1 METQNWL
8 LKQAAT
14 QPNQIAIDDGN
25 ERLSFAELKKQVEV
39 LVGKID
45 HLNPGSRVGILATNT
60 LMSYK
65 LALAI
70 MCSGRTIVW
79 LNWRL
84 AGEELERQIKDSGLQ
99 LCLVENS
106 LWRSGM
112 TDPFKSYSAFLIT
125 SADPG
130 ELIPVFKS
138 NWVASIMYTSGTTGK
153 PKGVLQ
159 TFGNHFYSAVSSA
172 LNLGLS
178 SADKW
183 LCVAPIFHISGF
195 SIIMRGLIYGMTV
208 RLVEKFRAEELER
221 ILANETVTIMS
232 VVPFMLKKLIQQQ
245 NKTNT
250 HYNSAFRCMLLGG
263 GTIDRETLEACLQ
276 RSIPV
281 VQCYGM
287 TETCSQIV
295 ALRSADAL
303 LKLGSVG
310 QPLFSTQ
317 LKLSK
322 DGEILLKTPAL
333 TPGYL
338 NLPDKLPSKMI
349 DGWYRT
355 GDIGHLDKEGYLYID
370 GRADEMLISGG
381 ENIFPQ
387 EVEQVYQRYPQI
399 NEVAVV
405 GQNDSVWGQVPVAFV
420 VSDRRLS
427 PTKLINYGYEHLAR
441 YKVPQHYIFVSELPK
456 NASGK
461 IRRFMLR
468 EKLNNEYGKKTR
480 QGENFCFLSASFS
493 RTIAR

>member
-45 HLNPGSRVGILATNT
+45 HLNPGSRVGLLATNT

-84 AGEELERQIKDSGLQ
+84 ASEELERQIKDSGLQ

-112 TDPFKSYSAFLIT
+112 TNPFKSYSAFLIT
-125 SADPG
+125 NADPG

-138 NWVASIMYTSGTTGK
+138 DWVASIMYTSGTTGK

-208 RLVEKFRAEELER
+208 RLVEKFRAEEIER

-263 GTIDRETLEACLQ
+263 GTIDRETLEICLQ

-295 ALRSADAL
+295 ALRSVDAL

-338 NLPDKLPSKMI
+338 NLPNKLPSKMI

-427 PTKLINYGYEHLAR
+427 PTKLMNYGYEHLAR

-468 EKLNNEYGKKTR
+468 EKLNNK
-480 QGENFCFLSASFS
+480 
-493 RTIAR
+493 

>member
-65 LALAI
+65 LSLAI

-112 TDPFKSYSAFLIT
+112 TDSFKSYSAFLIT

-405 GQNDSVWGQVPVAFV
+405 GQNDSVWGQVPVAFI

-468 EKLNNEYGKKTR
+468 EKLNNE
-480 QGENFCFLSASFS
+480 
-493 RTIAR
+493 

>member
-39 LVGKID
+39 VVGKID
-45 HLNPGSRVGILATNT
+45 HLNPGSRVGLLATNT

-112 TDPFKSYSAFLIT
+112 TNPFKSYSVFLIT
-125 SADPG
+125 NADPG

-138 NWVASIMYTSGTTGK
+138 DWVASIMYTSGTTGK

-208 RLVEKFRAEELER
+208 RLVEKFRAEEIER

-263 GTIDRETLEACLQ
+263 GTIDRETLEICLQ

-295 ALRSADAL
+295 ALRSVDAL

-322 DGEILLKTPAL
+322 DGEILLKTPTL

-427 PTKLINYGYEHLAR
+427 TTKLMNYGYEHLAR

-468 EKLNNEYGKKTR
+468 EKLNNK
-480 QGENFCFLSASFS
+480 
-493 RTIAR
+493 

>member
-45 HLNPGSRVGILATNT
+45 HLNPGSRVGLLATNT

-112 TDPFKSYSAFLIT
+112 TNPFKSYSAFLIT
-125 SADPG
+125 NTDPG

-138 NWVASIMYTSGTTGK
+138 DWVASIMYTSGTTGK

-208 RLVEKFRAEELER
+208 RLVEKFRAEEIER

-263 GTIDRETLEACLQ
+263 GTIDRETLEICLQ

-295 ALRSADAL
+295 ALRSVDAL

-338 NLPDKLPSKMI
+338 NLPNKLPSKMI

-427 PTKLINYGYEHLAR
+427 TTKLMNYGYEHLAR

-468 EKLNNEYGKKTR
+468 EKLNNK
-480 QGENFCFLSASFS
+480 
-493 RTIAR
+493 

>member
-14 QPNQIAIDDGN
+14 LPNQIAIDDGN

-45 HLNPGSRVGILATNT
+45 HLNPGSRVGLLATNT

-112 TDPFKSYSAFLIT
+112 TNPFKSYSAFLIT
-125 SADPG
+125 NTDPG

-138 NWVASIMYTSGTTGK
+138 DWVASIMYTSGTTGK

-208 RLVEKFRAEELER
+208 RLVEKFRAEEIER

-263 GTIDRETLEACLQ
+263 GTIDRETLEICLQ

-295 ALRSADAL
+295 ALRSVDAL

-338 NLPDKLPSKMI
+338 NLPNKLPSKMI

-427 PTKLINYGYEHLAR
+427 PTKLMNYGYEHLAR

-468 EKLNNEYGKKTR
+468 EKLNNK
-480 QGENFCFLSASFS
+480 
-493 RTIAR
+493 

>member
-45 HLNPGSRVGILATNT
+45 HLNPGSRVGLLATNT

-106 LWRSGM
+106 LWRAGM
-112 TDPFKSYSAFLIT
+112 TNPFKSYSAFLIT
-125 SADPG
+125 NADPG

-138 NWVASIMYTSGTTGK
+138 DWVASIMYTSGTTGK

-178 SADKW
+178 PADKW

-208 RLVEKFRAEELER
+208 RLVEKFRVEEIER

-355 GDIGHLDKEGYLYID
+355 GDVGHLDKEGYLYID

-427 PTKLINYGYEHLAR
+427 TTKLMNYGYEHLAR

-468 EKLNNEYGKKTR
+468 EKLNNK
-480 QGENFCFLSASFS
+480 
-493 RTIAR
+493 

>member
-65 LALAI
+65 LSLAT

-138 NWVASIMYTSGTTGK
+138 NWVASIMYTSGTTGR

-468 EKLNNEYGKKTR
+468 EKLNNE
-480 QGENFCFLSASFS
+480 
-493 RTIAR
+493 

>member
-45 HLNPGSRVGILATNT
+45 HLNPGSRVGLLATNT

-112 TDPFKSYSAFLIT
+112 TNPFKSYSAFLIT
-125 SADPG
+125 NADPG

-138 NWVASIMYTSGTTGK
+138 DWVASIMYTSGTTGK

-208 RLVEKFRAEELER
+208 RLVEKFRAEEIER
-221 ILANETVTIMS
+221 ILANEAVTIMS

-245 NKTNT
+245 NKTNI

-263 GTIDRETLEACLQ
+263 GTIDRETLEICLQ

-287 TETCSQIV
+287 TETCSQII

-427 PTKLINYGYEHLAR
+427 TTKLMNYGYEHLAR

-468 EKLNNEYGKKTR
+468 EKLNNK
-480 QGENFCFLSASFS
+480 
-493 RTIAR
+493 

>member
-45 HLNPGSRVGILATNT
+45 HLNPGSRVGLLATNT

-112 TDPFKSYSAFLIT
+112 TNPFKSYSAFLIT
-125 SADPG
+125 NADPG

-138 NWVASIMYTSGTTGK
+138 DWVASIMYTSGTTGK

-208 RLVEKFRAEELER
+208 RLVEKFRAEEIER

-263 GTIDRETLEACLQ
+263 GTIDRETLEICLQ

-295 ALRSADAL
+295 ALRSVDAL

-427 PTKLINYGYEHLAR
+427 TTKLMNYGYEHLAR

-461 IRRFMLR
+461 IRRFMLQ
-468 EKLNNEYGKKTR
+468 EKLNNK
-480 QGENFCFLSASFS
+480 
-493 RTIAR
+493 

>member
-65 LALAI
+65 LSLAI

-138 NWVASIMYTSGTTGK
+138 NWVASIMYTSGTTGR

-355 GDIGHLDKEGYLYID
+355 GDIGHLDKERYLYID

-387 EVEQVYQRYPQI
+387 EVEQIYQRYPQI

-468 EKLNNEYGKKTR
+468 EKLNNE
-480 QGENFCFLSASFS
+480 
-493 RTIAR
+493 

>member
-25 ERLSFAELKKQVEV
+25 ERLSFTELKKQVEV

-65 LALAI
+65 LSLAI

-138 NWVASIMYTSGTTGK
+138 NWVASIMYTSGTTGR

-387 EVEQVYQRYPQI
+387 EVEQIYQRYPQI

-468 EKLNNEYGKKTR
+468 EKLNNE
-480 QGENFCFLSASFS
+480 
-493 RTIAR
+493 

>member
-25 ERLSFAELKKQVEV
+25 ERPSFAELKKQVEI

-45 HLNPGSRVGILATNT
+45 HLNPGSRVGLLATNS

-99 LCLVENS
+99 LCLVENT

-208 RLVEKFRAEELER
+208 RLVEKFRAEEIER

-355 GDIGHLDKEGYLYID
+355 GDVGHLDKEGYLYID

-387 EVEQVYQRYPQI
+387 EVEQVYKRYPQI

-427 PTKLINYGYEHLAR
+427 TTKLMNYGYGHLAR

-468 EKLNNEYGKKTR
+468 EKLNNE
-480 QGENFCFLSASFS
+480 
-493 RTIAR
+493 

>member
-45 HLNPGSRVGILATNT
+45 HLNPGSRVGLLATNT

-112 TDPFKSYSAFLIT
+112 TNPFKSYSAFLIT
-125 SADPG
+125 NADPG

-138 NWVASIMYTSGTTGK
+138 DWVASIMYTSGTTGK

-208 RLVEKFRAEELER
+208 RLVEKFRAEEIER
-221 ILANETVTIMS
+221 ILANETVTIIS

-263 GTIDRETLEACLQ
+263 GTIDREMLEICLQ

-295 ALRSADAL
+295 ALRSIDAL

-333 TPGYL
+333 TTGYL

-387 EVEQVYQRYPQI
+387 EVEQVYQRYPQV

-427 PTKLINYGYEHLAR
+427 TTKLMNYGYEHLAR

-468 EKLNNEYGKKTR
+468 EKLNNK
-480 QGENFCFLSASFS
+480 
-493 RTIAR
+493 

>member
-45 HLNPGSRVGILATNT
+45 HLNPGSRVGLLATNT

-125 SADPG
+125 SADPE

-178 SADKW
+178 SGDKW

-208 RLVEKFRAEELER
+208 RLVEKFSAEEIER

-427 PTKLINYGYEHLAR
+427 PTKLMNYGYEHLAR

-461 IRRFMLR
+461 IRRFVLR
-468 EKLNNEYGKKTR
+468 EKLNNE
-480 QGENFCFLSASFS
+480 
-493 RTIAR
+493 

>member
-45 HLNPGSRVGILATNT
+45 HLNPGSRVGLLATNT

-84 AGEELERQIKDSGLQ
+84 AGEELERQIIDSGLQ
-99 LCLVENS
+99 LCWVENS

-112 TDPFKSYSAFLIT
+112 TNPFKSYSAFLIT
-125 SADPG
+125 NADPG

-138 NWVASIMYTSGTTGK
+138 DWVASIMYTSGTTGK

-208 RLVEKFRAEELER
+208 RLVEKFRAEEIER

-263 GTIDRETLEACLQ
+263 GTIDRETLEICLQ

-295 ALRSADAL
+295 ALRSVDAL

-338 NLPDKLPSKMI
+338 NLPNKLPSKMI

-427 PTKLINYGYEHLAR
+427 TTKLMNYGYEHLAR

-461 IRRFMLR
+461 IRRFMLQ
-468 EKLNNEYGKKTR
+468 EKLNNK
-480 QGENFCFLSASFS
+480 
-493 RTIAR
+493 

>member
-468 EKLNNEYGKKTR
+468 EKLNNESPFVK
-480 QGENFCFLSASFS
+480 LS
-493 RTIAR
+493 

>member
-39 LVGKID
+39 VVGKID
-45 HLNPGSRVGILATNT
+45 HLNPGSRVGLLATNT

-112 TDPFKSYSAFLIT
+112 TNPFKSYSAFLIT
-125 SADPG
+125 NADPG

-138 NWVASIMYTSGTTGK
+138 DWVASIMYTSGTTGK

-178 SADKW
+178 PADKW

-208 RLVEKFRAEELER
+208 RLVEKFRAEEIER

-263 GTIDRETLEACLQ
+263 GTIDQETLEICLQ

-287 TETCSQIV
+287 TETCSQII

-399 NEVAVV
+399 NEIAVV

-427 PTKLINYGYEHLAR
+427 TTKLMNYGYEHLAR

-468 EKLNNEYGKKTR
+468 EKLNNK
-480 QGENFCFLSASFS
+480 
-493 RTIAR
+493 

>member
-45 HLNPGSRVGILATNT
+45 HLNPGSRVGLLATNT

-65 LALAI
+65 LALTI

-112 TDPFKSYSAFLIT
+112 TNPFKSYSAFLIT
-125 SADPG
+125 NADPG

-138 NWVASIMYTSGTTGK
+138 DWVASIMYTSGTTGK

-208 RLVEKFRAEELER
+208 RLVEKFRAEEIER

-263 GTIDRETLEACLQ
+263 GTIDRETLEICLQ

-295 ALRSADAL
+295 ALRSVDAL

-338 NLPDKLPSKMI
+338 NLPNKLPSKMI

-387 EVEQVYQRYPQI
+387 EVEHVYQRYPQI

-427 PTKLINYGYEHLAR
+427 TTKLMNYGYEHLAR

-468 EKLNNEYGKKTR
+468 EKLNNK
-480 QGENFCFLSASFS
+480 
-493 RTIAR
+493 

>member
-25 ERLSFAELKKQVEV
+25 ERLSFAELKKHVEV

-45 HLNPGSRVGILATNT
+45 HLNPGSRVGLLATNT

-112 TDPFKSYSAFLIT
+112 TNPFKSYSAFLIT
-125 SADPG
+125 NADPG
-130 ELIPVFKS
+130 ELLPVFKS
-138 NWVASIMYTSGTTGK
+138 DWVASIMYTSGTTGK

-208 RLVEKFRAEELER
+208 RLVEKFRAEEIER

-263 GTIDRETLEACLQ
+263 GTIDRETLKICLQ

-295 ALRSADAL
+295 ALRSIDAL

-427 PTKLINYGYEHLAR
+427 TTKLMNYGYEHLAR

-468 EKLNNEYGKKTR
+468 EKLNNK
-480 QGENFCFLSASFS
+480 
-493 RTIAR
+493 

>member
-45 HLNPGSRVGILATNT
+45 HLNPGSRVGLLATNT

-84 AGEELERQIKDSGLQ
+84 ASEELERQIKDSGLQ

-112 TDPFKSYSAFLIT
+112 TNPFKSYSAFLIT
-125 SADPG
+125 NADPG

-138 NWVASIMYTSGTTGK
+138 DWVASIMYTSGTTGK

-208 RLVEKFRAEELER
+208 RLVEKFRAEEIER

-263 GTIDRETLEACLQ
+263 GTIDRETLEICLQ

-295 ALRSADAL
+295 ALRSVDAL

-338 NLPDKLPSKMI
+338 NLPNKLPSKMI

-427 PTKLINYGYEHLAR
+427 TTKLMNYGYEHLAR

-461 IRRFMLR
+461 IRRFMLQ
-468 EKLNNEYGKKTR
+468 EKLNNK
-480 QGENFCFLSASFS
+480 
-493 RTIAR
+493 

>member
-25 ERLSFAELKKQVEV
+25 ERLSFAELKRQVEV

-65 LALAI
+65 LSLAI

-138 NWVASIMYTSGTTGK
+138 NWVASIMYTSGTTGR

-387 EVEQVYQRYPQI
+387 EVEQIYQRYPQI

-468 EKLNNEYGKKTR
+468 EKLNNE
-480 QGENFCFLSASFS
+480 
-493 RTIAR
+493 

>member
-45 HLNPGSRVGILATNT
+45 HLNPGSRVGLLATNT

-112 TDPFKSYSAFLIT
+112 TNPFKSYSAFLIT
-125 SADPG
+125 NADPG

-138 NWVASIMYTSGTTGK
+138 DWVASIMYTSGTTGK

-208 RLVEKFRAEELER
+208 RLVEKFRAEEIER

-263 GTIDRETLEACLQ
+263 GTIDRETLEICLQ

-295 ALRSADAL
+295 ALRSVDAL

-338 NLPDKLPSKMI
+338 NLPNKLPSKMI

-468 EKLNNEYGKKTR
+468 EKLNNE
-480 QGENFCFLSASFS
+480 
-493 RTIAR
+493 

>member
-8 LKQAAT
+8 LKQAVT

-65 LALAI
+65 LSLAI

-138 NWVASIMYTSGTTGK
+138 NWVASIMYTSGTTGR

-387 EVEQVYQRYPQI
+387 EVEQIYQRYPQI

-468 EKLNNEYGKKTR
+468 EKLNNE
-480 QGENFCFLSASFS
+480 
-493 RTIAR
+493 

>member
-45 HLNPGSRVGILATNT
+45 HLNPGSRVGLLATNT

-112 TDPFKSYSAFLIT
+112 TNPFKSYSAFLIT
-125 SADPG
+125 NADPG

-138 NWVASIMYTSGTTGK
+138 DWVASIMYTSGTTGK

-159 TFGNHFYSAVSSA
+159 TFGNYFYSAVSSA

-208 RLVEKFRAEELER
+208 RLVEKFRAEEIER

-263 GTIDRETLEACLQ
+263 GTIDRETLEICLQ

-295 ALRSADAL
+295 ALRSVDAL

-333 TPGYL
+333 TLGYL
-338 NLPDKLPSKMI
+338 NLPNKLPSKMI

-427 PTKLINYGYEHLAR
+427 PTKLMNYGYEHLAR

-468 EKLNNEYGKKTR
+468 EKLNNK
-480 QGENFCFLSASFS
+480 
-493 RTIAR
+493 

>member
-441 YKVPQHYIFVSELPK
+441 YKVPQHIFLFQ
-456 NASGK
+456 NCQ
-461 IRRFMLR
+461 
-468 EKLNNEYGKKTR
+468 KTR
-480 QGENFCFLSASFS
+480 VVRFAGLCYEKN
-493 RTIAR
+493 

>member
-45 HLNPGSRVGILATNT
+45 HLNPGSRVGLLATNT

-112 TDPFKSYSAFLIT
+112 TNPFKSYSAFLIT

-208 RLVEKFRAEELER
+208 RLVEKFRAEEIER

-263 GTIDRETLEACLQ
+263 GTIDRETLEICLQ

-405 GQNDSVWGQVPVAFV
+405 GQTDPVWGQVPVAFV

-427 PTKLINYGYEHLAR
+427 TTKLMNYGYEHLAR

-468 EKLNNEYGKKTR
+468 EKLNN
-480 QGENFCFLSASFS
+480 Q
-493 RTIAR
+493 

>member
-405 GQNDSVWGQVPVAFV
+405 GQNDSVWGQVPVAFI

-468 EKLNNEYGKKTR
+468 EKLNNE
-480 QGENFCFLSASFS
+480 
-493 RTIAR
+493 

>member
-39 LVGKID
+39 VVGKID
-45 HLNPGSRVGILATNT
+45 HLNPGSRVGLLATNT

-112 TDPFKSYSAFLIT
+112 TNPFKSYSAFLIT
-125 SADPG
+125 NADPG

-138 NWVASIMYTSGTTGK
+138 DWVASIMYTSGTTGK

-208 RLVEKFRAEELER
+208 RLVEKFRAEEIKR

-263 GTIDRETLEACLQ
+263 GTIDRETLEICLQ

-295 ALRSADAL
+295 ALRSVDAL

-322 DGEILLKTPAL
+322 DGEILLKTPTL

-427 PTKLINYGYEHLAR
+427 TTKLMNYGYEHLAR

-468 EKLNNEYGKKTR
+468 EKLNNK
-480 QGENFCFLSASFS
+480 
-493 RTIAR
+493 

>member
-65 LALAI
+65 LSLAI

-195 SIIMRGLIYGMTV
+195 SIIMRGLIYGMAV

-427 PTKLINYGYEHLAR
+427 PTKLMNYGYEHLAR

-468 EKLNNEYGKKTR
+468 EKLNNE
-480 QGENFCFLSASFS
+480 
-493 RTIAR
+493 

>member
-45 HLNPGSRVGILATNT
+45 HLNPGSRVGLLATNT

-112 TDPFKSYSAFLIT
+112 TNPFKSYSAFLIT
-125 SADPG
+125 NADPG

-138 NWVASIMYTSGTTGK
+138 DWVASIMYTSGTTGK

-208 RLVEKFRAEELER
+208 RLVEKFRAEEIER

-263 GTIDRETLEACLQ
+263 GTIDRETLEICLQ

-295 ALRSADAL
+295 ALRSVDAL

-427 PTKLINYGYEHLAR
+427 TTKLMNYGYEHLAR

-468 EKLNNEYGKKTR
+468 EKLNNK
-480 QGENFCFLSASFS
+480 
-493 RTIAR
+493 

>member
-8 LKQAAT
+8 LKQAVT

-65 LALAI
+65 LSLAI

-138 NWVASIMYTSGTTGK
+138 NWVASIMYTSGTTGR

-427 PTKLINYGYEHLAR
+427 PTKLMNYGYEHLAR

-468 EKLNNEYGKKTR
+468 EKLNNE
-480 QGENFCFLSASFS
+480 
-493 RTIAR
+493 

>member
-65 LALAI
+65 LSLAI

-138 NWVASIMYTSGTTGK
+138 NWVASIMYTSGTTGR

-387 EVEQVYQRYPQI
+387 EVEQIYQRYPQI

-468 EKLNNEYGKKTR
+468 EKLNNE
-480 QGENFCFLSASFS
+480 
-493 RTIAR
+493 

>member
-45 HLNPGSRVGILATNT
+45 HLNPGSRVGLLATNT

-208 RLVEKFRAEELER
+208 RLVEKFRAEEIER

-263 GTIDRETLEACLQ
+263 GTIDRETLETCLQ

-338 NLPDKLPSKMI
+338 NLPDKLPSKMT

-387 EVEQVYQRYPQI
+387 EVEQIYQRYPQI

-427 PTKLINYGYEHLAR
+427 TTKLMNYGYEHLAR

-468 EKLNNEYGKKTR
+468 EKLNNE
-480 QGENFCFLSASFS
+480 
-493 RTIAR
+493 

>member
-45 HLNPGSRVGILATNT
+45 HLDPGSRVGLLATNT

-112 TDPFKSYSAFLIT
+112 TNPFKSYSAFLIT
-125 SADPG
+125 NADPG

-138 NWVASIMYTSGTTGK
+138 DWVASIMYTSGTTGK

-208 RLVEKFRAEELER
+208 RLVEKFRAEEIER

-263 GTIDRETLEACLQ
+263 GTIDRETLEICLQ

-295 ALRSADAL
+295 ALRSVDAL

-338 NLPDKLPSKMI
+338 NLPNKLPSKMI

-355 GDIGHLDKEGYLYID
+355 GDIGHLDKEGDLYID

-427 PTKLINYGYEHLAR
+427 TTKLMNYGYEHLAR

-468 EKLNNEYGKKTR
+468 EKLNNK
-480 QGENFCFLSASFS
+480 
-493 RTIAR
+493 

>member
-45 HLNPGSRVGILATNT
+45 HLNPGSRVGLLATNT

-70 MCSGRTIVW
+70 ICSGRTIVW

-112 TDPFKSYSAFLIT
+112 TNPFKSYSAFLIT
-125 SADPG
+125 NADPG

-138 NWVASIMYTSGTTGK
+138 DWVASIMYTSGTTGK

-208 RLVEKFRAEELER
+208 RLVEKFRAEEIER

-295 ALRSADAL
+295 ALRAADAL

-333 TPGYL
+333 APGYL

-427 PTKLINYGYEHLAR
+427 TTKLMNYGYEHLAR

-468 EKLNNEYGKKTR
+468 EKLNNK
-480 QGENFCFLSASFS
+480 
-493 RTIAR
+493 

>member
-45 HLNPGSRVGILATNT
+45 HLNPGSRVGLLATNT

-112 TDPFKSYSAFLIT
+112 TNPFKSYSAFLIT
-125 SADPG
+125 NADPG

-138 NWVASIMYTSGTTGK
+138 DWVASIMYTSGTTGK

-178 SADKW
+178 PADKW

-208 RLVEKFRAEELER
+208 RLVEKFQAEEIER

-263 GTIDRETLEACLQ
+263 GTIDQETLEICLQ

-287 TETCSQIV
+287 TETCSQII

-399 NEVAVV
+399 NEIAVV

-427 PTKLINYGYEHLAR
+427 TTKLMNYGYEHLAR

-468 EKLNNEYGKKTR
+468 EKLNNK
-480 QGENFCFLSASFS
+480 
-493 RTIAR
+493 